1 MVNMIIIQH
10 PGLVN
15 EQDEKGKGPPPVFGE
30 DVPWQSFEQPLV
42 SGSESDMKL
51 NSVPVNPCSSFGL
64 YATLC
69 LPIPGETWL
78 EGLARYADWSAA
90 RNTRCKDIVGRK
102 R

>member
-1 MVNMIIIQH
+1 MEKWHYKYSFQADQMVNMIIIQH

-69 LPIPGETWL
+69 LPIPGET
-78 EGLARYADWSAA
+78 
-90 RNTRCKDIVGRK
+90 
-102 R
+102 